1 VVRDVFEQDLAG
13 GDRIGW
19 MEIQLRRAR
28 DKVSQMEA
36 IVAESNRQVRNFT
49 EKLNEMDATMQ
60 AYANQ
65 VEITRQVH
73 TTIGRL
79 KEQITRIDEAQQA
92 VGRRTD
98 EAKKMREA
106 QAQNDLQERALL
118 AKRIEEVERRLGTV
132 DTRTGRNVDVERK
145 LNDRLDGLQKDFEAS
160 RRELLS
166 ENERSRVQ
174 FEQFRRLE
182 EQLSQFDEVRSG
194 IQDLKQ
200 QMEVRQVEQSRAD
213 GKISEVEQQLEELRK
228 GSSGFA
234 DKAARVEAQMTGY
247 FERIAAIEGL
257 IDEGRKGVLE
267 RLLRFAETQE
277 QQRRRQI
284 EDMQREIRELRRY
297 AARLRED

>member
-1 VVRDVFEQDLAG
+1 LVRDVFEQDLAG

-49 EKLNEMDATMQ
+49 EKLNEMDATIQ

-79 KEQITRIDEAQQA
+79 KEQISIIDEAQQA
-92 VGRRTD
+92 VVRRTD

-145 LNDRLDGLQKDFEAS
+145 LNDRLDGLQKDFESS

-200 QMEVRQVEQSRAD
+200 QMEVRQVEQGRAG
-213 GKISEVEQQLEELRK
+213 GKIAELEQQLEELRK

-247 FERIAAIEGL
+247 FERISAIEGL
-257 IDEGRKGVLE
+257 IEEGRKGVLE